1 MKRHEQKKK
10 KDDECVRPYSA
21 AVILQRVSW
30 ETTKQKKEAIKQN
43 KRKIVCVFSL
53 LAFPSF
59 FVLLEI
65 SVVYDSVGMMLRVTR
80 IGRASVS
87 GTMYI

>member
-1 MKRHEQKKK
+1 MKKHEQKQK

-30 ETTKQKKEAIKQN
+30 ETTTHKKTIKQN

-53 LAFPSF
+53 LAFPF
-59 FVLLEI
+59 FVLREI
-65 SVVYDSVGMMLRVTR
+65 SVLYDSVGMMLRVTR
-80 IGRASVS
+80 IGRVSVS
-87 GTMYI
+87 GMMYI